1 MPIVNRMR
9 IYFPSSFSPR
19 YLNEQGTNK
28 SRFFI
33 SLNRFRLF
41 NQSRVNKS
49 EIGQTRPRSRS
60 FGIENRKFRET
71 YTRKTRVIRAHSTD
85 MQIFLLKPIRK

>member
-1 MPIVNRMR
+1 MPIVDRMR
-9 IYFPSSFSPR
+9 IYFPSSIW
-19 YLNEQGTNK
+19 TN
-28 SRFFI
+28 I

-49 EIGQTRPRSRS
+49 EIGQNRPRSRS

-71 YTRKTRVIRAHSTD
+71 YTWKTRVIRAHSTD